1 MFPPLPIKL
10 LDCQFHPHGVAA
22 ELMIVEGDSASTA
35 VGITRDSSYQA
46 VLPIQG
52 KPLNAWKAN
61 RAKVASNEFYAA
73 IIQAIGAGWGDTFR
87 LDQARYQHIVLIFDP
102 DADGIHCSML
112 VLMFFYRWM
121 RPLLDSG
128 RILLV
133 RPPMFEINAT
143 HLTDILCAETD
154 EQAVANM
161 ERLSREGYQNITKKR
176 FRGLASMG
184 NAILSKYCVN
194 PETRQVYRMRAEDAV
209 AAIRAFSPN
218 SVIDKS

>member
-1 MFPPLPIKL
+1 MFAQHPIKL
-10 LDCQFHPHGVAA
+10 LDCQFHPPGVAA

-52 KPLNAWKAN
+52 KPLNAWKAT
-61 RAKVASNEFYAA
+61 RTKVASNEFYSA
-73 IIQAIGAGWGDTFR
+73 ITQAIGAGWDDTFC
-87 LDQARYQHIVLIFDP
+87 LEKARYQHVVLIFDP

-143 HLTDILCAETD
+143 HFTETLCAETD
-154 EQAVANM
+154 EQAVAHV
-161 ERLSREGYQNITKKR
+161 ERLRLDGYQDITKKR

-194 PETRQVYRMRAEDAV
+194 PASRHVFSMRAEDAV

-218 SVIDKS
+218 FKVEKS

>member
-1 MFPPLPIKL
+1 MFAPLPIKL

-73 IIQAIGAGWGDTFR
+73 IIQAIGAGWDDTFC

-102 DADGIHCSML
+102 DADGIHCSM
-112 VLMFFYRWM
+112 
-121 RPLLDSG
+121 
-128 RILLV
+128 
-133 RPPMFEINAT
+133 FEINAT

-154 EQAVANM
+154 EQAVANV

-218 SVIDKS
+218 SLINKS

>member
-1 MFPPLPIKL
+1 
-10 LDCQFHPHGVAA
+10 
-22 ELMIVEGDSASTA
+22 
-35 VGITRDSSYQA
+35 
-46 VLPIQG
+46 
-52 KPLNAWKAN
+52 
-61 RAKVASNEFYAA
+61 
-73 IIQAIGAGWGDTFR
+73 
-87 LDQARYQHIVLIFDP
+87 
-102 DADGIHCSML
+102 ML

-194 PETRQVYRMRAEDAV
+194 PETRHVYRMRAEDAV